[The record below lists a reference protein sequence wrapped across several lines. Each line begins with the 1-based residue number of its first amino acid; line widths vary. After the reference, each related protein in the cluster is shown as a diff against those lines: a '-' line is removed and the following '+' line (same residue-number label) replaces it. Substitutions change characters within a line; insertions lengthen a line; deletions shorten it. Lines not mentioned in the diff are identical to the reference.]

1 MLRLTL
7 HERIEMVAEHSE
19 QQLIEECRH
28 GAPEAFRELFERYK
42 DLVYTV
48 AFRYSGEHALAQD
61 ITQET
66 FLKVFVGIGNF
77 RGEAGL
83 KSWLY
88 RLTVNSC
95 LDQKR
100 RTRRL
105 IPLLDDFLAMLHT
118 PELSALDDVLRSEV
132 SGHVKTVVA
141 GLSDERRMLIV
152 LRYTESLS
160 YDEIAGILSC
170 SAGTVA
176 SRLSRI
182 HKLLERRLSRFAR
195 GRKQ

>member
-1 MLRLTL
+1 MPRLRL
-7 HERIEMVAEHSE
+7 HMVLEGSE
-19 QQLIEECRH
+19 KELIEACRQ
-28 GAPEAFRELFERYK
+28 GAVEAFRELFDRYK

-48 AFRYSGEHALAQD
+48 AFRYSGEDAIAQD

-66 FLKVFVGIGNF
+66 FLKVFVAIRNF
-77 RGEAGL
+77 RGDANL

-105 IPLLDDFLAMLHT
+105 IPLLDDFLGMLQA
-118 PELSALDDVLRSEV
+118 PDRSALDGVLRSEL
-132 SGHVKTVVA
+132 SGHVRTVVA
-141 GLSDERRMLIV
+141 GLSDKHRMLIV

-160 YDEIAGILSC
+160 YDEIAAIMNC

-182 HKLLERRLSRFAR
+182 HKVLERRLSRFAR
-195 GRKQ
+195 GRKS

>member
-1 MLRLTL
+1 
-7 HERIEMVAEHSE
+7 MVAEKSE
-19 QQLIEECRH
+19 QELIEDCRQ
-28 GAPEAFRELFERYK
+28 GAPEAFHDLFDRYK

-48 AFRYSGEHALAQD
+48 AFRYSGEAALAQD
-61 ITQET
+61 IAQET
-66 FLKVFVGIGNF
+66 FLKVFVSIRNF
-77 RGEAGL
+77 RGEANL

-100 RTRRL
+100 RTHRL
-105 IPLLDDFLAMLHT
+105 MPLLDEFLGMLPT
-118 PELSALDDVLRSEV
+118 PELSALDGVLRAEV
-132 SGHVKTVVA
+132 SGHVQTVVA
-141 GLSDERRMLIV
+141 SLSDEHRMLIV

-160 YDEIAGILSC
+160 YDEIAGIMNC

-182 HKLLERRLSRFAR
+182 HKLLGRRLSRFAR
-195 GRKQ
+195 GGNHD